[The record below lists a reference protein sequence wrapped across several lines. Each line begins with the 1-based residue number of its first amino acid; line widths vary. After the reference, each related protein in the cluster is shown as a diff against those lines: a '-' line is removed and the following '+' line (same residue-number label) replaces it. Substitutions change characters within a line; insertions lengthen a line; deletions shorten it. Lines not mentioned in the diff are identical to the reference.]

1 MRNTMK
7 KTLTLAMAAVLILA
21 TGCGGGTGSGG
32 GAIPPRIGILSDSA
46 HPASEEIVTGFILA
60 ISESGYISNQTVI
73 FVENDAEGQSA
84 MYEEIAQQY
93 VADEMDL
100 VMAVGPDGTRA
111 AAATVSDVPVLGAAV
126 PDYVAA
132 GLITSEQA
140 PGGNVSGTTDM
151 NPVEAQISLLKT
163 LMPAVA
169 SAGILYTEGEA
180 YSALQAEHFRRA
192 AGEAGLEP
200 IEAPV
205 ENVGDIDGILEE
217 ILSSCDA
224 LYIPEDEQLL
234 SVTDKVS
241 GAAAQAG
248 IPVIVSSKAM
258 VESGGLATAAIDY
271 PGLGYQTGLMAVE
284 IFKEGADPA
293 SMPIRSS
300 AEFLYHINGTV
311 AEALGIDIPSEL
323 ATSVI

>member
-1 MRNTMK
+1 MRDIMK
-7 KTLTLAMAAVLILA
+7 KTALIVMAAVLILA
-21 TGCGGGTGSGG
+21 TGCGGGTGTGG

-46 HPASEEIVTGFILA
+46 HSASEEIVTGFILA
-60 ISESGYISNQTVI
+60 VSESGYISNQTVI
-73 FVENDAEGQSA
+73 FVENDAAGQSA
-84 MYEEIAQQY
+84 MYEEIAQKY
-93 VADEMDL
+93 VEDEMDL
-100 VMAVGPDGTRA
+100 VMAVGPGATRT
-111 AAATVSDVPVLGAAV
+111 AAATISEAPVLGAAV
-126 PDYVAA
+126 PDYVAD

-140 PGGNVSGTTDM
+140 PGGNVSGTTDR

-163 LMPAVA
+163 LVPAAA

-180 YSALQAEHFRRA
+180 YSVLQAEHFRRA

-200 IEAPV
+200 IEASV
-205 ENVGDIDGILEE
+205 ENAGDIDGILEE

-224 LYIPEDEQLL
+224 LYIPEDEQLR
-234 SVTDKVS
+234 SVIDKVY
-241 GAAAQAG
+241 GAAAKAG

-258 VESGGLATAAIDY
+258 VESGGLATASVDY
-271 PGLGYQTGLMAVE
+271 SSLGYQTGLMAVE
-284 IFKEGADPA
+284 IIKEGGNPA
-293 SMPIRSS
+293 IMPVRSS